1 VADVAASP
9 DRLVI
14 EGEVWV
20 HEDYDSDGIMVDG
33 EWLTTQVREWAG
45 DWNEHH
51 KCLDGRF
58 RITVERL
65 PDAK

>member
-1 VADVAASP
+1 
-9 DRLVI
+9 VI